1 MRDLL
6 AAVDY
11 RFRGDKLRGNDGSAG
26 AREWEF
32 YLVNHRC
39 HLYQGTN
46 TSTLSAGQA
55 MLTARRPSHRESL
68 YSCSIATRMMISP
81 DSVDIGAETARNPSM
96 REPSSDSK
104 STCCPGSGTRGG
116 LLLPNVISSP
126 SVSVYS
132 RASASGIG

>member
-55 MLTARRPSHRESL
+55 MLTARRPSLLDSL
-68 YSCSIATRMMISP
+68 YSSSVATRMTIAP
-81 DSVDIGAETARNPSM
+81 VSVVSGPETARKPSI
-96 REPSSDSK
+96 REPSSESNC
-104 STCCPGSGTRGG
+104 TCCPGSGTR
-116 LLLPNVISSP
+116 
-126 SVSVYS
+126 
-132 RASASGIG
+132 